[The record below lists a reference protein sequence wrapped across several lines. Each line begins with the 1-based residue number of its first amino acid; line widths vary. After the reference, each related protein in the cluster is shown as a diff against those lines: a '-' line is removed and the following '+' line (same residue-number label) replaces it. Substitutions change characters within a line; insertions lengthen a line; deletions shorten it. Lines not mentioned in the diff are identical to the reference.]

1 MSSDDH
7 DNVGYGKPPAS
18 GRFAKGKSGNPRG
31 RPRGSR
37 NLRSDLESELK
48 ELIQVREGS
57 RSARVTKQRA
67 LVKRLMAGAIGG
79 ERQAAN
85 SLLTMIYRLIDHSA
99 TPEPASGLSQDDQ
112 AIIGAALARRLAA
125 KGNPAEPVEPEPP
138 DPDADQARQPTTSAQ
153 PGSKN

>member
-1 MSSDDH
+1 MNSDDH

-18 GRFAKGKSGNPRG
+18 SRFAKGKSGNPRG
-31 RPRGSR
+31 RPKGSR

-67 LVKRLMAGAIGG
+67 LIKRLMAGAIGG
-79 ERQAAN
+79 ERPAAN

-99 TPEPASGLSQDDQ
+99 SPEPTSELSHDDQ
-112 AIIGAALARRLAA
+112 AIIDAALARRLAA
-125 KGNPAEPVEPEPP
+125 WGNPPKSVEPDLP
-138 DPDADQARQPTTSAQ
+138 DADADQACQPVPSAE
-153 PGSKN
+153 PDSNT

>member
-1 MSSDDH
+1 MA
-7 DNVGYGKPPAS
+7 YGKPPAS

-31 RPRGSR
+31 RPKGSR

-85 SLLTMIYRLIDHSA
+85 SLLTMIYRLIDHST
-99 TPEPASGLSQDDQ
+99 TPEPASELSQDDQ
-112 AIIGAALARRLAA
+112 AIIDAALARRLAA
-125 KGNPAEPVEPEPP
+125 KGNPPEPVEPEPP
-138 DPDADQARQPTTSAQ
+138 DPDADQVRQHTTSAK
-153 PGSKN
+153 PDSKT

>member
-37 NLRSDLESELK
+37 NLRSDLK
-48 ELIQVREGS
+48 FPAQGAHTGPGRVTPG
-57 RSARVTKQRA
+57 RVTKQRA

-85 SLLTMIYRLIDHSA
+85 SLLTMIYRLTDHSA
-99 TPEPASGLSQDDQ
+99 TPEPASGLSQ
-112 AIIGAALARRLAA
+112 R
-125 KGNPAEPVEPEPP
+125 
-138 DPDADQARQPTTSAQ
+138 
-153 PGSKN
+153 